1 MRAILPALLAG
12 LLASPALAQGDLPP
26 STATA
31 TPAPAAMVWY
41 FDRALTDADLQGRS
55 LRELSLLRNTIFA
68 RAGNPFRKDWLNAW
82 FRAQP
87 WYTPAKTW
95 DPAKITPIDWENAK
109 TIAAYESSLKRAEL
123 EAHYV
128 LETDAGDRIYVHNTA
143 IRHATP
149 EVTARLMRGEPVD
162 PADVYFR
169 CLPRLETGSAALGWI
184 NDRLFVGGGVR
195 RPAAV
200 ELQFFLLA

>member
-1 MRAILPALLAG
+1 MN
-12 LLASPALAQGDLPP
+12 
-26 STATA
+26 
-31 TPAPAAMVWY
+31 
-41 FDRALTDADLQGRS
+41 ALTPPRLEHFADVAVEVAAPLEVGQAAGA
-55 LRELSLLRNTIFA
+55 LRRVIPILGGSATGHGWTA
-68 RAGNPFRKDWLNAW
+68 RVLPGGADYQRVVGG
-82 FRAQP
+82 
-87 WYTPAKTW
+87 T
-95 DPAKITPIDWENAK
+95 
-109 TIAAYESSLKRAEL
+109 RAEL